1 VAADSSQDRPGTTDP
16 GAVARELTERF
27 QELMNRLSKAGLA
40 GMPNLL
46 NQWMAV
52 MEAGGR
58 LASLPVRQTTALVQ
72 TIRTQRDQ
80 VRALQAQL
88 DVFEKQLKA
97 LEDSLRPLV
106 EWGQQWTRVQESML
120 SHMRGLTRDATKQDR

>member
-1 VAADSSQDRPGTTDP
+1 MAADSSQGRAGTPDP

-27 QELMNRLSKAGLA
+27 QELINRLSQAGLA

-58 LASLPVRQTTALVQ
+58 LATLPIRQINALVG
-72 TIRTQRDQ
+72 TIQSQRDQ
-80 VRALQAQL
+80 VRALQSQL
-88 DVFEKQLKA
+88 DVFEKQLKT
-97 LEDSLRPLV
+97 LEDSLQPLV
-106 EWGQQWTRVQESML
+106 EWGRQWTRAQDAML
-120 SHMRGLTRDATKQDR
+120 SRLRGATRPDR